1 MRQLS
6 GLMRGAINLIM
17 AGFIALVGAGAAAEV
32 AHGRYV
38 APLIAVAL
46 LCGAAGAGLLAL
58 ARKREQGKS

>member
-17 AGFIALVGAGAAAEV
+17 AGFIALIGAGAAAEV
-32 AHGRYV
+32 GHGRYA

-46 LCGAAGAGLLAL
+46 LCGATGAGLLVL
-58 ARKREQGKS
+58 ARKREQGRS